1 MFSYDIVGSAGQ
13 LTEELGVFVGM
24 EVGYTDNDGRARTN
38 TQESQQQEA
47 YRGVL
52 GADYGV

>member
-1 MFSYDIVGSAGQ
+1 MFSYDIVGSVGQ

-24 EVGYTDNDGRARTN
+24 EVGYTDNDSRARTN